1 MLIKNDEKI
10 NGFLFVAVLPFLLF
24 AMAYYGFESSYVR
37 LKTMEKAPDF
47 MFSSVYAYRVIPN
60 YLSIHVTEAVTF
72 MVNNYVPFL
81 KNFLL
86 KQGTLFYHSIFLIN
100 SFFFVL
106 SSVVLNSLLKLN
118 PTGVPLHLN
127 IRRMIHLLA
136 VFFIVIAQ
144 YVPTNCD
151 SIAIFFYL
159 LGALLTLKYL
169 ENRKRIYFILLCLVV
184 FVSTLARESS
194 CLNISFFAAMCI
206 DFEKLKSKDFTFI
219 KEIVLLVIAFVIP
232 YAGLRMMIHQNVSFV
247 EGVYFLDNFSSPFNL
262 SGLLFGILSLY
273 FSYLLCDEKG
283 QVIIRKYLFFAIPY
297 LIMIAMV
304 GLFWETRL
312 FLPLILTGIVT
323 AAHQFKNVIP
333 QQRDS

>member
-1 MLIKNDEKI
+1 MSIKNDEKI
-10 NGFLFVAVLPFLLF
+10 NGFLFVTVLPFLLF
-24 AMAYYGFESSYVR
+24 AMSYYGFESSYVR
-37 LKTMEKAPDF
+37 LKTMERAPDF

-60 YLSIHVTEAVTF
+60 YLSVHVTELVTF
-72 MVNNYVPFL
+72 IVNNYVPFL

-106 SSVVLNSLLKLN
+106 SSIVLHSLLKLN
-118 PTGVPLHLN
+118 LTGDALHLN

-136 VFFIVIAQ
+136 VFFIVIVQ

-151 SIAIFFYL
+151 CIAIFFYL

-169 ENRKRIYFILLCLVV
+169 QSRNPTFFILLCIAV
-184 FVSTLARESS
+184 FISTLARETS

-206 DFEKLKSKDFTFI
+206 DFEKLKKKDFTFV
-219 KEIVLLVIAFVIP
+219 KEIIFLVIAFIVP
-232 YAGLRMMIHQNVSFV
+232 YAGLRMMIHQNASFV
-247 EGVYFLDNFSSPFNL
+247 EGIYFWDNFSSPFNL
-262 SGLLFGILSLY
+262 SGLLFGVISIY
-273 FSYLLCDEKG
+273 FSYLLCNDKG
-283 QVIIRKYLFFAIPY
+283 KMFIRKYLFFSIPY

-323 AAHQFKNVIP
+323 AAHQFKNLIP
-333 QQRDS
+333 NQ

>member
-1 MLIKNDEKI
+1 MLKKNDEKI

-47 MFSSVYAYRVIPN
+47 MFASVYAYRIIPN

-72 MVNNYVPFL
+72 MVNHYLPFL

-106 SSVVLNSLLKLN
+106 SSVVLHSLLKLN
-118 PTGVPLHLN
+118 PTGAPLHLN

-136 VFFIVIAQ
+136 IFFIVIIQ

-159 LGALLTLKYL
+159 LGALLTVKYMQ
-169 ENRKRIYFILLCLVV
+169 NRKLTDFILLCGVV
-184 FVSTLARESS
+184 FVSTLTRETS
-194 CLNISFFAAMCI
+194 CLNISFFAALCI
-206 DFEKLKSKDFTFI
+206 DFEKLKKKDFTFI
-219 KEIVLLVIAFVIP
+219 REVVLLAIAFIVP
-232 YAGLRMMIHQNVSFV
+232 YAGLRIMIPQNVSFV
-247 EGVYFLDNFSSPFNL
+247 EGIYFLDNFSSPFNL
-262 SGLLFGILSLY
+262 SGLLFGIISLY
-273 FSYLLCDEKG
+273 FSYLLCNEAGK
-283 QVIIRKYLFFAIPY
+283 IFIRKYLFFAIPY

-312 FLPLILTGIVT
+312 FLPLILTGIIT
-323 AAHQFKNVIP
+323 AAHYFKNVIP
-333 QQRDS
+333 KQ

>member
-10 NGFLFVAVLPFLLF
+10 NGFLFVAVLPLLLF

-60 YLSIHVTEAVTF
+60 YLSVHVTEAVTF
-72 MVNNYVPFL
+72 MVDNYLPFL

-100 SFFFVL
+100 SFFFIL
-106 SSVVLNSLLKLN
+106 SSIVLHSLLKLGTL
-118 PTGVPLHLN
+118 PLN
-127 IRRMIHLLA
+127 IRRIIHLLA

-151 SIAIFFYL
+151 CIAIFFYL
-159 LGALLTLKYL
+159 WGALLTLKYL
-169 ENRKRIYFILLCLVV
+169 QNRKLTDFILLCAVV
-184 FVSTLARESS
+184 FISTLTRETS
-194 CLNISFFAAMCI
+194 CLNISFFAAICI
-206 DFEKLKSKDFTFI
+206 DFEKLKKKDFTFI
-219 KEIVLLVIAFVIP
+219 KELLFLVIAFIVP
-232 YAGLRMMIHQNVSFV
+232 YAGLRIMIPQNVSFV
-247 EGVYFLDNFSSPFNL
+247 EGIYFLDNFSSPFNL

-273 FSYLLCDEKG
+273 FSYLLCNDEGKTL
-283 QVIIRKYLFFAIPY
+283 IRKYLFFTIPY

-312 FLPLILTGIVT
+312 FLPLILTGIVIV
-323 AAHQFKNVIP
+323 ALQFKNVILK
-333 QQRDS
+333 QGDS

>member
-1 MLIKNDEKI
+1 MLKKNDEKI

-47 MFSSVYAYRVIPN
+47 MFASVYAYRVIPN
-60 YLSIHVTEAVTF
+60 YLSVHVTEVVTF
-72 MVNNYVPFL
+72 IVNNYIPFL

-100 SFFFVL
+100 SFFFIL
-106 SSVVLNSLLKLN
+106 SSVVLHALLKL
-118 PTGVPLHLN
+118 GALHLT

-136 VFFIVIAQ
+136 IFFIVIIQ

-159 LGALLTLKYL
+159 WGALLTLKYL
-169 ENRKRIYFILLCLVV
+169 ENRKPTDFILLCAVV
-184 FVSTLARESS
+184 FISTLARETS

-206 DFEKLKSKDFTFI
+206 DFEKLKNKDFTFI
-219 KEIVLLVIAFVIP
+219 KELILLVIAFIVP
-232 YAGLRMMIHQNVSFV
+232 YAGLRMTIHQDVSFV
-247 EGVYFLDNFSSPFNL
+247 EGIYFLDNFSSPFNL
-262 SGLLFGILSLY
+262 SGLLFGIISLY
-273 FSYLLCDEKG
+273 FSYLLCNDKG
-283 QVIIRKYLFFAIPY
+283 RMLIWKYLFFAIPY

-312 FLPLILTGIVT
+312 FLPLILTGIVV
-323 AAHQFKNVIP
+323 ASHQFKNLIP
-333 QQRDS
+333 KQ

>member
-1 MLIKNDEKI
+1 MLKKNDEKI

-47 MFSSVYAYRVIPN
+47 MFASVYAYRVIPN
-60 YLSIHVTEAVTF
+60 YLSVHVTEIVTF
-72 MVNNYVPFL
+72 IVNNYIPFL

-100 SFFFVL
+100 SFFFIL
-106 SSVVLNSLLKLN
+106 SSAVLHALLKL
-118 PTGVPLHLN
+118 GALPLT

-136 VFFIVIAQ
+136 IFFMVIIQ

-159 LGALLTLKYL
+159 WGALLTLKFL
-169 ENRKRIYFILLCLVV
+169 EHRKLTDFILLCAVV
-184 FVSTLARESS
+184 FISTLARETS

-206 DFEKLKSKDFTFI
+206 DFEKLKNKDFTFI
-219 KEIVLLVIAFVIP
+219 KELIFLVIAFIVP
-232 YAGLRMMIHQNVSFV
+232 YAGLRITIHQDVSFV
-247 EGVYFLDNFSSPFNL
+247 EGIYFLDNFSSPFNL
-262 SGLLFGILSLY
+262 SGLLFGIISLY
-273 FSYLLCDEKG
+273 FSYLLCNDKG
-283 QVIIRKYLFFAIPY
+283 KMLLRKYLFFAIPY

-312 FLPLILTGIVT
+312 FLPLILTGIVV
-323 AAHQFKNVIP
+323 ASHQFKNIIP
-333 QQRDS
+333 KQ

>member
-1 MLIKNDEKI
+1 MLKKNDEKI

-47 MFSSVYAYRVIPN
+47 MFASVYAYRVIPN
-60 YLSIHVTEAVTF
+60 YLSVHVTEVVTF
-72 MVNNYVPFL
+72 IVNNYLPFL

-100 SFFFVL
+100 SFFFIL
-106 SSVVLNSLLKLN
+106 SSVVLHALLKL
-118 PTGVPLHLN
+118 GALHLT

-136 VFFIVIAQ
+136 IFFIVIIQ

-159 LGALLTLKYL
+159 WGALLTLKYL
-169 ENRKRIYFILLCLVV
+169 EHRKLTDFILLCAVV
-184 FVSTLARESS
+184 FISTLARETS

-206 DFEKLKSKDFTFI
+206 DFEKLKNKDFTFI
-219 KEIVLLVIAFVIP
+219 KELVFLVIAFIVP
-232 YAGLRMMIHQNVSFV
+232 YAGLRITIHQDVSFV

-262 SGLLFGILSLY
+262 SGLLFGIISLY
-273 FSYLLCDEKG
+273 FSYLLCNDKG
-283 QVIIRKYLFFAIPY
+283 KMLIRKYLFFAIPY

-312 FLPLILTGIVT
+312 FLPLILTGIVV

-333 QQRDS
+333 KQ